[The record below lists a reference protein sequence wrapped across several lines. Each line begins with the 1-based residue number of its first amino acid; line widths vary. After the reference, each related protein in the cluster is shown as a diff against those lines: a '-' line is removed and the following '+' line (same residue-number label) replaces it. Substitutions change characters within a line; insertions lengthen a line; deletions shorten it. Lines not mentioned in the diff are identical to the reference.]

1 MDGFD
6 AADDPSIDRRHRAAA
21 RLHACDAWWMA
32 PNLATPRV
40 ATNVQAT
47 RPAGRAE
54 PPRSARHLPAAL
66 RSSPPPSQSPW
77 PLRRARRR
85 HHVHVRAPGGRGGGG
100 TRTRTAPAGTCVCM
114 PSLGQR
120 AMCVHCM
127 LCPCMRRCSP
137 WHWQQA
143 CMRRRCPHP
152 TTPPLRAPTH
162 HGLIIRVAGPAR
174 APLLTSHERP
184 RTDRCARYVRAV
196 HALGASCACT
206 YVYRFLT

>member
-120 AMCVHCM
+120 ARCVHCM
-127 LCPCMRRCSP
+127 LCPCLRRCSP

-152 TTPPLRAPTH
+152 TRPPRRPGRRSELRRIMASSSGWPAPRARPCSH
-162 HGLIIRVAGPAR
+162 HMSARVRIDAR
-174 APLLTSHERP
+174 VTF
-184 RTDRCARYVRAV
+184 VQ
-196 HALGASCACT
+196 
-206 YVYRFLT
+206 